1 MLDVGLLKTAIEAGD
16 VTEIKKLMAEYNL
29 KIVDGQITADK
40 DTCKKYYDYWDMRQG
55 IKKRLLNSLYGGTA
69 NEGSRWSDTRI
80 AQSTTLSGRSIAK
93 HMQSKCNEVITGS
106 YNHLGESIIYGDSVT
121 GDTVIRTDSGDI
133 TIAELFKASQEF
145 YTIGEK
151 AYGEQNTH
159 KVLGMSLNNQSINWG
174 NIHYVMRH
182 KTAKT
187 IYKIYLANGKSVKV
201 TQDHSVMVLRDNKI
215 MESKPTELFDTDLA
229 ISLDLLGNTAH
240 IKIVRIEELGEID
253 DYVYDISIA
262 DSDPVFF
269 ANDIL
274 VHNTDSGFFSA
285 YNVLKDNPDFSDY
298 EWTKENV
305 VQLYNDITEVV
316 NSSFSEFMQQAFHT
330 TPERGSFIKASR
342 ETCSTKGMF
351 MTKKRYAV
359 LMYDKDN
366 VRKDVNDKPGEVK
379 AMGLDLKRSDTPE
392 TVQHFLSNLL
402 LMALTETD
410 QSKILAAIAD
420 FRREFRNWP
429 GWEQGSPK
437 RVNNMTM
444 YGEIYRA
451 KQIVDWEK
459 EVKKTTVK
467 QSDNRKKGKNTDPL
481 KKTIPGHVLASL
493 NWNKLRKI
501 YDDQYSLEIQDGFK
515 VVVCKLRPNPSGMT
529 SVAYPVDQLQLPDW
543 FKSLPFDNDA
553 MEIALID
560 KKISNLLSVLGWDL
574 TDRKDSTFDDLFSF

>member
-1 MLDVGLLKTAIEAGD
+1 MLDVNQLKAVIAEAD
-16 VTEIKKLMAEYNL
+16 PDKLKQFMLDYNL
-29 KIVDGQITADK
+29 KIVDGRITADK
-40 DTCKKYYDYWDMRQG
+40 ETCKTYYDYWDMRQG

-133 TIAELFKASQEF
+133 TIAELFKSSKEF

-151 AYGEQNTH
+151 AYGEQCSH
-159 KVLGMSLNNQSINWG
+159 RVLGMHLADQIVQQGSIK
-174 NIHYVMRH
+174 YVMKH

-187 IYKIYLANGKSVKV
+187 IYKINLANGKSVKV
-201 TQDHSVMVLRDNKI
+201 TQDHSIMVLRDNQI
-215 MESKPTELFDTDLA
+215 IEACPTELFDTDLA
-229 ISLDLLGNTAH
+229 ISLDLLGNPTQT
-240 IKIVRIEELGEID
+240 RIRNIDNLGEID
-253 DYVYDISIA
+253 DWVYDISIS

-285 YNVLKDNPDFSDY
+285 YNVLKDNPDFSDF
-298 EWTKENV
+298 EWSKENV

-316 NSSFSEFMQQAFHT
+316 NASFAEFMQSAFHT
-330 TPERGSFIKASR
+330 DLDRGGFIKASR

-366 VRKDVNDKPGEVK
+366 VRKDANGKPGEVK

-392 TVQHFLSNLL
+392 TVQHFLSSLL

-410 QSKILAAIAD
+410 QSRILAAIAD
-420 FRREFRNWP
+420 FRREFRNWD
-429 GWEQGSPK
+429 GWLQGSPK

-459 EVKKTTVK
+459 EVKKTTARVTD
-467 QSDNRKKGKNTDPL
+467 SRKKTKNSDPL

-493 NWNKLRKI
+493 NWNTLRKI
-501 YDDQYSLEIQDGFK
+501 YDDQYSMEIQDGFK

-560 KKISNLLSVLGWDL
+560 KKISNLLGVLGWDL